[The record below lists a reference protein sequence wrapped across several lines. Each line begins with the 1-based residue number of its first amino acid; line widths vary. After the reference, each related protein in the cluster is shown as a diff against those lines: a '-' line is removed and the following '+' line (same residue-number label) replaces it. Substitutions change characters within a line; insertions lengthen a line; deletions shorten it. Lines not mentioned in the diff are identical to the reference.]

1 MVDTNISIRKMFVCF
16 QCSTIT
22 LPACISYT
30 RTKDRCHSAR
40 ADMLILV
47 SVDDLQNNSLSAY
60 AAQDGDCRL
69 GFVLQSVVGTVSQF
83 LT

>member
-1 MVDTNISIRKMFVCF
+1 MVDTDISIRMFVCF
-16 QCSTIT
+16 QSSTFT

-47 SVDDLQNNSLSAY
+47 SVDDLQNYPCLLM
-60 AAQDGDCRL
+60 QL
-69 GFVLQSVVGTVSQF
+69 KTVIVVWVFVLQSVVGTLSQF